1 MGIEYHETVFSHDVY
16 MDDGKFCVDAAE
28 EWSIKMVKRLK
39 ADFPNEVDI
48 KHENKDGSIYA
59 YMPLKWMRITPR
71 KKKVLSDEQKRALA
85 ERLTA
90 ARRRKISS

>member
-1 MGIEYHETVFSHDVY
+1 MGIDFHETVYSHDADMY
-16 MDDGKFCVDAAE
+16 EGKFCVDAAE

-39 ADFPNEVDI
+39 ADFPDDVDI
-48 KHENKDGSIYA
+48 KHENKDGSINA

-71 KKKVLSDEQKRALA
+71 KKKNLSDEQKKALA

-90 ARRRKISS
+90 ARRRKVSP